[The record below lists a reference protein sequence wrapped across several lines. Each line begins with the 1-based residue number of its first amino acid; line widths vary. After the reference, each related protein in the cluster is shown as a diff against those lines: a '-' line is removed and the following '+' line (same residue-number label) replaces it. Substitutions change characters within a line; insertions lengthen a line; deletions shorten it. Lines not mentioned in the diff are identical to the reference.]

1 LAFFTLYDYRLN
13 ENRETSISIID
24 GIAQG
29 QSITND
35 SINRL
40 LAETRA
46 FQNTMLES
54 NLAATQNIDN
64 LRKETRAGFQGLDK
78 DINDIAAMTLAMNA
92 GLDHTPQKACDK
104 CTEVL

>member
-1 LAFFTLYDYRLN
+1 M
-13 ENRETSISIID
+13 
-24 GIAQG
+24 AQG
-29 QSITND
+29 QSITNG

-46 FQNTMLES
+46 IQNTMLES

-78 DINDIAAMTLAMNA
+78 DINDFAAMTLAMNA

-104 CTEVL
+104 CTDVL

>member
-1 LAFFTLYDYRLN
+1 LAFSALYDYRFN

-24 GIAQG
+24 SMAQG

-35 SINRL
+35 SINGL

-46 FQNTMLES
+46 IQNTMLES

-64 LRKETRAGFQGLDK
+64 LRNETRAGFQGLDK
-78 DINDIAAMTLAMNA
+78 DVNDIAAMALAMNA
-92 GLDHTPQKACDK
+92 GLDHTPQKSCDK
-104 CTEVL
+104 CTDVL